1 MMVSLMPH
9 RRARAKRFTP
19 VLSGSQPGFLSI
31 VLSVL
36 ASAFGVQSQQNYQR
50 DFSQGNLVAY
60 LVIGV
65 LFVALLVAAL
75 AMLVLFITRYYG

>member
-9 RRARAKRFTP
+9 QRARAKRLTP
-19 VLSGSQPGFLSI
+19 TLSGSQPGFLSI
-31 VLSVL
+31 VMSVL

-50 DFSQGNLVAY
+50 DFSQGNLVVY

-65 LFVALLVAAL
+65 LFVALFVAAL
-75 AMLVLFITRYYG
+75 AMLVLFITHYYG